1 MIPNWRLVLK
11 RAWTVRLLILAGCLS
26 GLEVGFA
33 VFADNPPISRATF
46 ASLYAIITIG
56 ALFARFYA
64 QDNCHED

>member
-1 MIPNWRLVLK
+1 MSSYRTLVATRPNVW
-11 RAWTVRLLILAGCLS
+11 
-26 GLEVGFA
+26 
-33 VFADNPPISRATF
+33 RATF